1 MYLSQFEYFK
11 IFDIYTQLFFILNKV
26 LRKLQA
32 YLQLPKLIC
41 LSVTQELQKLIKN
54 YKYI

>member
-26 LRKLQA
+26 LRKLQV
-32 YLQLPKLIC
+32 YLQLPKLTC
-41 LSVTQELQKLIKN
+41 LSVTQELQKLIK
-54 YKYI
+54 KL

>member
-41 LSVTQELQKLIKN
+41 LSVTQELQKLIK
-54 YKYI
+54 KL